1 MTKSKKFWAVS
12 AFLSLAVMAFAG
24 YSIYGHMS
32 LHFSGDTI
40 EVRPV
45 PMPVPEEEDEDM
57 TAAKAAALAR
67 MNQDD
72 EEEKEEAKPARQTA
86 AAKSEADKVKA
97 VKTVFEY
104 KDAKAKSVLIAGS
117 FTSWKD
123 KKMTKKDGV
132 FSLLNGDKPLNSRP
146 ERTSLTRLP
155 TTSETGSRAF
165 SSSRNC
171 GVKRMGHAPRFS
183 SRGVLVWRIGR
194 IGRVIIGR
202 QLQSFR
208 GADGNQHGVW
218 RFGAFCSLFTGR
230 DQ

>member
-132 FSLLNGDKPLNSRP
+132 WRTEVYILPGTYPYHFTVDGKKKLAPDKPKAP
-146 ERTSLTRLP
+146 TGDSLI
-155 TTSETGSRAF
+155 SV
-165 SSSRNC
+165 N
-171 GVKRMGHAPRFS
+171 
-183 SRGVLVWRIGR
+183 
-194 IGRVIIGR
+194 
-202 QLQSFR
+202 
-208 GADGNQHGVW
+208 
-218 RFGAFCSLFTGR
+218 
-230 DQ
+230 

>member
-1 MTKSKKFWAVS
+1 MTKSKKFWAAS

-57 TAAKAAALAR
+57 AAAKAAALAR
-67 MNQDD
+67 MNQADED
-72 EEEKEEAKPARQTA
+72 EEEKEETKPAKQ
-86 AAKSEADKVKA
+86 AAKGEAEKVKA

-132 FSLLNGDKPLNSRP
+132 WRTEVYILPGTYPYHFTVDGKKKLAPDKPKAP
-146 ERTSLTRLP
+146 TGDSLI
-155 TTSETGSRAF
+155 SV
-165 SSSRNC
+165 N
-171 GVKRMGHAPRFS
+171 
-183 SRGVLVWRIGR
+183 
-194 IGRVIIGR
+194 
-202 QLQSFR
+202 
-208 GADGNQHGVW
+208 
-218 RFGAFCSLFTGR
+218 
-230 DQ
+230 